1 MLAKEKS
8 QATNFHVNKFLCIK
22 LIGNYF
28 RNEAFMKTYTD
39 RQELIAEIKNRLE
52 KYDAEFENIPEDKR
66 DLRIDGVDKTPS
78 ENLAYQLGWVTLLLE
93 WDAQEKQGLTVMTPA
108 PGYKWNQLGSLYQ
121 EFYQKYGQ
129 YSLKEQR
136 NMLQGLTNDLYRWIE
151 TLSEEEL
158 FQPQMR
164 KWATTKAMWPVW
176 KWIHINTVA
185 PFTNFRTQIRK
196 WKKLAQL

>member
-1 MLAKEKS
+1 M
-8 QATNFHVNKFLCIK
+8 
-22 LIGNYF
+22 
-28 RNEAFMKTYTD
+28 
-39 RQELIAEIKNRLE
+39 
-52 KYDAEFENIPEDKR
+52 
-66 DLRIDGVDKTPS
+66 
-78 ENLAYQLGWVTLLLE
+78 
-93 WDAQEKQGLTVMTPA
+93 TVITPA

-136 NMLQGLTNDLYRWIE
+136 NMLRGLTNDLYRWIE
-151 TLSEEEL
+151 TLSEEEF